1 MAVVYQSSREIDASL
16 IAHQLVHN
24 KIDAVVLGGTLAIAA
39 GEIQTND
46 LFRVEVANQHAE
58 RARLLIEEWDHVD
71 SAIDDDTDVIL
82 ASLIAANP
90 VDDAAQ
96 TSVTLPRSTIALL
109 TAVLIAIIV
118 LWIVL
123 SAM

>member
-118 LWIVL
+118 LWVVL